1 MAHEPPTFRQ
11 QRRERIEQLRR
22 QGAITKQIAFTFV
35 REDNVSALL
44 AFRWAYQRTLEE
56 ACDDYNNAVADDPSG
71 RMTTRRL
78 SSYESWPRST
88 NGIQPKVGVLQ
99 GFAQVY
105 HCAPGDLIEGIDYTD
120 ESKIDADSTSG
131 IALLPSQVR
140 RAGKHEPASSA
151 LPSMMMAEHSK
162 AVRIAPTEGQRRP
175 TQNALGN
182 DPPVSFL
189 APGHLHQIEL
199 LRRDLHHAITEGA
212 MTEADL
218 GDWEQTALRYG
229 QASRYRPAGML
240 LAQLVDDL
248 AELKRAIQL
257 CGSSSALRR
266 LTRVSAQMSGLMCLA
281 LVKLDH
287 RSEFR
292 MWARTARIAA
302 DEAGD
307 PVTHSWVLAQE
318 AYGHYYSGD
327 LTDAIDVA
335 AHAQDLVRNAP
346 CVGAALAAAL
356 EARAYAAL
364 GRHRETENA
373 LRRAETTLARLDAGS
388 LVPSAFGYN
397 EAQFRFHEGNAYT
410 HLHDT
415 RSAWQAQERAL
426 ELAPLG
432 DYTDRTLTQLDRASC
447 LVYDGDASEGTSYA
461 TESLLNLTDQQRQGI
476 ITLRACEIAA
486 AVPKGHQA
494 LPAARELRDLLML
507 PSGPKE
513 VEG

>member
-1 MAHEPPTFRQ
+1 MAHEDPPFRQ
-11 QRRERIEQLRR
+11 QYRDRADQLQQ
-22 QGAITKQIAFTFV
+22 QGATTKQIAFTLAEEFH
-35 REDNVSALL
+35 VSRLQ
-44 AFRWAYQRTLEE
+44 AFRWARGHTLK
-56 ACDDYNNAVADDPSG
+56 AAAARYNTAVHDPDAPMDSS
-71 RMTTRRL
+71 RL
-78 SSYESWPRST
+78 SRYESWPHGARST
-88 NGIQPKVGVLQ
+88 QPKASVLQ
-99 GFAQVY
+99 GFAKTYQ
-105 HCAPGDLIEGIDYTD
+105 CAPGDLIDGPDYTE
-120 ESKIDADSTSG
+120 ESRIGGDSTAG
-131 IALLPSQVR
+131 IAPLPSQVR
-140 RAGKHEPASSA
+140 HSGRHEPAPSA
-151 LPSMMMAEHSK
+151 LQSMTMAEHSK
-162 AVRIAPTEGQRRP
+162 AVRVASTEGPRRP
-175 TQNALGN
+175 TQDASGN
-182 DPPVSFL
+182 GPPVSPL

-199 LRRDLHHAITEGA
+199 LRRGLHHAITEGA

-248 AELKRAIQL
+248 ADLKRSIQL

-266 LTRVSAQMSGLMCLA
+266 LTRVSAQMSGLMCLT

-287 RSEFR
+287 RSAFR
-292 MWARTARIAA
+292 RWARTARIAA

-335 AHAQDLVRNAP
+335 GHAQDLVPNAP

-364 GRHRETENA
+364 GRHRETEEA
-373 LRRAETTLARLDAGS
+373 LRRAETILARLDAGS

-447 LVYDGDASEGTSYA
+447 LVHDGNASEGTSYA
-461 TESLLNLTDQQRQGI
+461 TESLVNLTDQQRQGI
-476 ITLRACEIAA
+476 IALRACEIAA
-486 AVPKGHQA
+486 AVPGKHQA
-494 LPAARELRDLLML
+494 LPSVRELRDLLML